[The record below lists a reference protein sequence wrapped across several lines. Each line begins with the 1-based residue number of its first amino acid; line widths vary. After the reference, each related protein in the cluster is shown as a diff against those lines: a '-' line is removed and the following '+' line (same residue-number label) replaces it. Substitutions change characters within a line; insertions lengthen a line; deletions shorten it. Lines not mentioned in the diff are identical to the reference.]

1 MHFLSVKQLN
11 KTTILSLIYR
21 TNEIK
26 KNASLYSLQGKTLIN
41 YFCEPST
48 RTSCSFQ
55 AAMYKL
61 GGNVIN
67 VDEKTSSVQKGE
79 TLEDTIQ
86 TLAYYG
92 NIIVMRHPLKESL
105 DRAAKISS
113 VPIVNAGNG
122 NGEHPTQALLDI
134 YTIHTELQNRS
145 ISIHDTLPIIV
156 TFIGDLKN
164 SRTIHSLIQILSH
177 FQCMQFY
184 YLCPEGLEMPT
195 EIYNEM
201 NEKGFQQQYI
211 SRLDE
216 ILDKSD
222 IFYFT
227 RIQKERIDNLDLK
240 SEYNDIQ
247 PYSITMK
254 EVNQMKSSSI
264 IMHPFPRLDEI
275 HFGVDFD
282 KRAVYYKQI
291 DNGVYMRM
299 TILHEILN
307 NSSFQ

>member
-11 KTTILSLIYR
+11 KSSIIHLIYK
-21 TNEIK
+21 TNEIRQNIHK
-26 KNASLYSLQGKTLIN
+26 YSLGGKTLIN
-41 YFCEPST
+41 YFSEPST

-55 AAMYKL
+55 KAMYNL

-79 TLEDTIQ
+79 NIEDTIQ
-86 TLAYYG
+86 TLNYYG

-105 DRAAKISS
+105 ERAAKVSH

-134 YTIHTELQNRS
+134 YTIYTELQKRR
-145 ISIHDTLPIIV
+145 ISITENTCIIISFV
-156 TFIGDLKN
+156 GDLKN
-164 SRTIHSLIQILSH
+164 SRTIHYLIQLLCH
-177 FQCMQFY
+177 FQCIQFY

-195 EIYNEM
+195 DIYNEI
-201 NEKGFQQQYI
+201 NEKGFQQQYV
-211 SRLDE
+211 SSLNE
-216 ILDKSD
+216 ILSKSD

-227 RIQKERIDNLDLK
+227 RIQKERIGSSDISKYVN
-240 SEYNDIQ
+240 IQ
-247 PYSITMK
+247 PYSITME
-254 EVNQMKSSSI
+254 EVNQMKESSI
-264 IMHPFPRLDEI
+264 IMHPFPRLEEVHFEI
-275 HFGVDFD
+275 DSD

-307 NSSFQ
+307 NSYFR